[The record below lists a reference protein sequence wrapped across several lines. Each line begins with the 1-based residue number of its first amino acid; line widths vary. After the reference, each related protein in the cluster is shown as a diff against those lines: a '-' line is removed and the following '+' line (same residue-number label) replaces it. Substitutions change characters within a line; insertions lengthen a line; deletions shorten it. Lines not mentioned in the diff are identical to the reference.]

1 MTGFER
7 TLRAIDFEPT
17 DRVPVVGGFVRH
29 PPFLAAAAG
38 VTVEAFWKDPQGV
51 AIRAFRN
58 LGVDCIIGLIL
69 PSADSAS
76 GAQVGM
82 HKPSRFD
89 SPEAMLEDI
98 EKLPSLAGL
107 HRSFDVQNAYDGY
120 LQAYLDG
127 QAAIGDDILWL
138 PNCFHLV
145 ASFQNE
151 GYFGAENYYMA
162 LALYPEAMDRFFEH
176 SGEQAFL
183 RNQAAAR
190 AIVDHGLPRVVWLG
204 QDACDCRG
212 PYIAPG
218 TMNEIYIRH
227 VKRSLEPLK
236 EIGVKVIWHSDG
248 NIMPIVP
255 YLLDAGADGFQGL
268 QETIETKIDVANL
281 RDMTTRAGKPPVIVG
296 SVSSVT
302 TMPFG
307 TPDDV
312 RADVRR
318 CQALAT
324 TKGGGWLLNFS
335 SSLGPECP
343 AENIGAFFE
352 EASSSRPTMASLPDN
367 TDFSGR
373 DRCCSTTCSGC
384 R

>member
-1 MTGFER
+1 M
-7 TLRAIDFEPT
+7 RALDYLPT

-38 VTVEAFWKDPQGV
+38 VTVEALWKAPQRV

-69 PSADSAS
+69 PSADSAT

-82 HKPSRFD
+82 HQPSRFD
-89 SPEAMLEDI
+89 SPEAMLAEID
-98 EKLPSLAGL
+98 KLPSLDVLRRDFDFQACYDTFL
-107 HRSFDVQNAYDGY
+107 RTHRE
-120 LQAYLDG
+120 G
-127 QAAIGDDILWL
+127 QEAIGADLLWL
-138 PNCFHLV
+138 PNRFGCV
-145 ASFQNE
+145 AQFQNE

-162 LALYPEAMDRFFEH
+162 LALYPEAMNRFFEH
-176 SGEQAFL
+176 SGERAYLQNTAH
-183 RNQAAAR
+183 AR
-190 AIVDHGLPRVVWLG
+190 AIVEHDLPRVIWAG
-204 QDACDCRG
+204 QDACDNRG
-212 PYIAPG
+212 PYIAPE
-218 TMNEIYIRH
+218 TMNDIYIRH

-236 EIGVKVIWHSDG
+236 EIGARVIWHADG
-248 NIMPIVP
+248 NIAPIAP

-268 QETIETKIDVANL
+268 QETIETKIDVAAL
-281 RDMTTRAGKPPVIVG
+281 RELKTRVGKPPVIVG

-318 CQALAT
+318 CQALASA
-324 TKGGGWLLNFS
+324 KGGGWLLNFS

-343 AENIGAFFE
+343 EGNIQAFFD
-352 EASSSRPTMASLPDN
+352 EAVSQ
-367 TDFSGR
+367 
-373 DRCCSTTCSGC
+373 
-384 R
+384 